1 MTGVSSVQQTQTNS
15 SGGSGDSGYF
25 VKTGDT
31 MSAIAREKGVSL
43 SALIQANP
51 QILHAD
57 LIRPGQ
63 HLNIPAGGAA
73 GEAPREYNVAV
84 GDTLSAIA
92 ERFGTTWQALAQA
105 NNIANPNL
113 IFPNQTLTI
122 PNGTGGAGGCVGST
136 CPGSA
141 RHGPTIAT
149 TAKSAS
155 TILFIRA
162 SAGRRT
168 STGRRRRE
176 RATTPTCRGAARPR
190 RRSSRRFQPAPC

>member
-73 GEAPREYNVAV
+73 GSRAP
-84 GDTLSAIA
+84 SSS
-92 ERFGTTWQALAQA
+92 TWRSPTA
-105 NNIANPNL
+105 
-113 IFPNQTLTI
+113 
-122 PNGTGGAGGCVGST
+122 CST
-136 CPGSA
+136 
-141 RHGPTIAT
+141 
-149 TAKSAS
+149 
-155 TILFIRA
+155 
-162 SAGRRT
+162 
-168 STGRRRRE
+168 
-176 RATTPTCRGAARPR
+176 
-190 RRSSRRFQPAPC
+190 